1 MSLFAIKATNG
12 TSDGVFGGGAGVDNT
27 VSIYTTERGS
37 SGPIVSLNKALLLSA
52 ITFDASDVNT
62 NLAFGANGAKT
73 LATSTSSGGVN
84 LSEIEVSFFTKAIE
98 NIATLRA
105 ENGGTVSRFNFAY
118 EQANRTKATLKQQT
132 EESWMWTLLR
142 KVLARKIQ
150 YSGSSIC
157 IHACSSQYNSEC
169 RSDASWLSIH

>member
-1 MSLFAIKATNG
+1 M
-12 TSDGVFGGGAGVDNT
+12 
-27 VSIYTTERGS
+27 
-37 SGPIVSLNKALLLSA
+37 NKALLLSA
-52 ITFDASDVNT
+52 ITFDANDVNT

-118 EQANRTKATLKQQT
+118 EQANRTKATLEAANGRIMDVDIAT
-132 EESWMWTLLR
+132 ESTR
-142 KVLARKIQ
+142 LAK
-150 YSGSSIC
+150 
-157 IHACSSQYNSEC
+157 YNILVQ
-169 RSDASWLSIH
+169 ASASMLAQVNTTPNAAPNATWLSIH